1 MRELVFALEY
11 EPGCNRVADAL
22 ADHPDARVR
31 SLSLHATADQL
42 WRVDHATGTP
52 DALDAIEDAFRNS
65 DYYADCLATED
76 CGATQT
82 TRVLDR
88 TDDTLILYSD
98 WERTPACASVPHI
111 ARDHLGDGVLFETR
125 DPSRGPPL
133 HVAAHSLRRGRCGG
147 VLRFPRGCRRGMRP
161 DGDAPHRGYDDIS
174 WGRRRDTERP
184 AASTGGRTPGRC
196 RTRLLRVTPR
206 GRRRRTRRA
215 SRRATV
221 NTHLPTP
228 SGGRTFGEATC
239 RRRAGSGRTAG
250 IALRAA
256 VGIFQQRHME
266 LPLLP

>member
-31 SLSLHATADQL
+31 SLSLHATAERL

-88 TDDTLILYSD
+88 TDGALVLYSD
-98 WERTPACASVPHI
+98 WERTPTCASVPHI

-125 DPSRGPPL
+125 HEGRHYTWRLIHSGEGDL
-133 HVAAHSLRRGRCGG
+133 TAFFDDLEAA
-147 VLRFPRGCRRGMRP
+147 V
-161 DGDAPHRGYDDIS
+161 
-174 WGRRRDTERP
+174 
-184 AASTGGRTPGRC
+184 
-196 RTRLLRVTPR
+196 
-206 GRRRRTRRA
+206 
-215 SRRATV
+215 
-221 NTHLPTP
+221 
-228 SGGRTFGEATC
+228 GECA
-239 RRRAGSGRTAG
+239 RMEMLRTADTTASAG
-250 IALRAA
+250 GSDGASSGLSPEQEAALRAA
-256 VGIFQQRHME
+256 VEHGYYESPRAVDVGE
-266 LPLLP
+266 LAEHLDVPRSTLTYRLRRAEEHLAKQHVAGERGASERLASR